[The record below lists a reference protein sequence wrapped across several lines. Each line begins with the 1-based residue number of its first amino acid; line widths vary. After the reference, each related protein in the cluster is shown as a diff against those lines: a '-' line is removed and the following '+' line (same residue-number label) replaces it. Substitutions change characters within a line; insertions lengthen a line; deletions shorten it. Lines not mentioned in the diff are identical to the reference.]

1 MKKVIRQDIFN
12 VSRSRGV
19 RSLERRSEEDSQSVD
34 LWIQD
39 LQIKDSVLFW
49 DVVKD
54 PFNLVVMNERQVQLL
69 KDHGR
74 VIHVVDL
81 PLITDRTYR
90 LIAIMACG
98 PSANAY
104 MIAYAITDQ
113 SGPEAL
119 QVNTTSLI
127 FERHFKEIPFF

>member
-12 VSRSRGV
+12 ISRSRGV
-19 RSLERRSEEDSQSVD
+19 RSLERRNEDDSQSVD

-39 LQIKDSVLFW
+39 LQVKDSVLFW

-54 PFNLVVMNERQVQLL
+54 PFNLVVMNEHQVQLL

-90 LIAIMACG
+90 LIVIMAFG

-119 QVNTTSLI
+119 QVYTTLLI
-127 FERHFKEIPFF
+127 FERHF

>member
-12 VSRSRGV
+12 ISRSRGV
-19 RSLERRSEEDSQSVD
+19 RNLERRSEEDSQSVD

-39 LQIKDSVLFW
+39 LQVKDSVLFW

-54 PFNLVVMNERQVQLL
+54 PFNLVVMNEHQVQLL
-69 KDHGR
+69 KAHGR

-81 PLITDRTYR
+81 PLIIDRTYR
-90 LIAIMACG
+90 LIVITACG

-113 SGPEAL
+113 SRPEAL
-119 QVNTTSLI
+119 QVNTTLLI
-127 FERHFKEIPFF
+127 F

>member
-19 RSLERRSEEDSQSVD
+19 RSLERRNEEDSQSVD

-54 PFNLVVMNERQVQLL
+54 PFNLVVMNEHQVQLL

-90 LIAIMACG
+90 LIVIMACG
-98 PSANAY
+98 PSANAF

-119 QVNTTSLI
+119 QVNTT
-127 FERHFKEIPFF
+127 

>member
-54 PFNLVVMNERQVQLL
+54 PFNLVVMNEHQVQLL

-90 LIAIMACG
+90 LIVIMACG

-104 MIAYAITDQ
+104 MIAYAITDR

-119 QVNTTSLI
+119 QVNTT
-127 FERHFKEIPFF
+127 

>member
-1 MKKVIRQDIFN
+1 
-12 VSRSRGV
+12 
-19 RSLERRSEEDSQSVD
+19 LERRNEDDSQSVD

-39 LQIKDSVLFW
+39 LQVKDSVLFW

-54 PFNLVVMNERQVQLL
+54 PFNLVVMNKHQVQLL

-90 LIAIMACG
+90 LIVIMACG

>member
-54 PFNLVVMNERQVQLL
+54 PFNLVVMNEHQVQLL

-90 LIAIMACG
+90 LIVIMACG

-119 QVNTTSLI
+119 QVNTT
-127 FERHFKEIPFF
+127 

>member
-19 RSLERRSEEDSQSVD
+19 RSLERRNEDDSQSVD

-54 PFNLVVMNERQVQLL
+54 PFNLVVMNEHQVQLL

-81 PLITDRTYR
+81 PLITDRIYR
-90 LIAIMACG
+90 LIVIMACG

-119 QVNTTSLI
+119 QVNTT
-127 FERHFKEIPFF
+127 